1 MKRQTQPVPGS
12 TPCNAFPWLTP
23 KQEQALIERA
33 RAGEDVRD
41 QVILSLQRRVQALAT
56 KYARPEE
63 QEEFSDLV
71 NSANV
76 ALLKGYTQA
85 LNSPNPYAYLLRTA
99 RTTMIDYF
107 RGYGEDTQRERV
119 PILSLDTACGEDGAS
134 LTDLLSTGQTLE
146 HTSHLED
153 ATYTFLRQAVASLPK
168 NQRVVI
174 ERHYGFEQAPQS
186 LNALKQVTSS
196 KYHHRK
202 ALTTLRQALAPQFPQ
217 YAGGT
222 K

>member
-1 MKRQTQPVPGS
+1 MKRQIHPLTGS
-12 TPCNAFPWLTP
+12 TPFNACPRLTSE
-23 KQEQALIERA
+23 QERALIERA
-33 RAGEDVRD
+33 RAGEDVRN
-41 QVILSLQRRVQALAT
+41 QIILSLQRRVQTLAAN
-56 KYARPEE
+56 YARPEE

-76 ALLKGYTQA
+76 ALLKGYEQA
-85 LNSPNPYAYLLRTA
+85 LKSPNPYAYLLRTA

-107 RGYGEDTQRERV
+107 RGYGENTQRERIPV
-119 PILSLDTACGEDGAS
+119 LSLDTAWSEGGAS
-134 LTDLLSTGQTLE
+134 LTDLLSTGQTFE
-146 HTSHLED
+146 RTTPLED

-168 NQRVVI
+168 NQRMVI
-174 ERHYGFEQAPQS
+174 EHHYGFGQAPQS

-217 YAGGT
+217 YAGGA

>member
-1 MKRQTQPVPGS
+1 MKRQMQLPSFS
-12 TPCNAFPWLTP
+12 TESTTFPQLTSE
-23 KQEQALIERA
+23 QERALIERA

-41 QVILSLQRRVQALAT
+41 QIILSLQRRVQALAT

-63 QEEFSDLV
+63 HEEFSDLV

-76 ALLKGYTQA
+76 ALLKGYAQA
-85 LNSPNPYAYLLRTA
+85 LSSPNPYAYFLHTA

-107 RGYGEDTQRERV
+107 WGYGEDTQRERV
-119 PILSLDTACGEDGAS
+119 PVLSLDTPCGEDGAS

-146 HTSHLED
+146 HTTPLEE
-153 ATYTFLRQAVASLPK
+153 ATYAFLRQAVASLPK

-217 YAGGT
+217 YAGDA